1 MKYSIFAY
9 PVLAG
14 LFCLTAC
21 TTEPEAAAPEAP
33 EKVAVK
39 APEKPLTPAQ
49 KAVLER
55 KKAAAEAAKR
65 VAETKER
72 IAAIDK
78 KFKSFSKKVSY
89 PQRIEMAKEFLKD
102 PEFSADPAVRYKI
115 YDYIISC
122 CRMPGWTTIQ
132 CYDAKAAD
140 VELVPAA
147 MAIINDKAIRNTQ
160 KVKTYSELAEY
171 YAGIKD
177 FKKAEAVAREA
188 MTLKQLD
195 KMYQAKTYLILAN
208 VYRWN
213 EDYENY
219 KKTIWEAMKI
229 HPTTAAS
236 HGAAIAFRYGKLDD
250 AAAFWKAANNLYAE
264 LLFYAPANPR
274 RSNTHYGSMS
284 MSPCDRT
291 ADARKFVMDTKNP
304 AKQRFDIA
312 AHYCMDTMEPEDVAA
327 RATLKGIPAKD
338 KFSWAFPR
346 NGGFLMAYGRGDYAL
361 AAELC
366 ELTMDTRYMEPV
378 HAKMLYVSSLGACGR
393 TADAIKVA
401 NEYIATLKLTD
412 MEKLKFQ
419 CFVALLEGKDVMPV
433 IKAAKRS
440 NKEEYGIIR
449 SVARQCLVWGKTA
462 EAEKYAAEYQKYFA
476 MPEKRV
482 LTVKYFDTPIYS
494 VADWRKIYSKLEK
507 QYCNIPYRGKLDFF
521 ETDVATGS
529 RNVTFDPAAKPLGAT
544 EITAAADRYG
554 LHVFLRIEAENA
566 REVEQGFAKAVSP
579 ECYFAP
585 GHNQPYICF
594 GPDPVGKSSWTFH
607 TTYNN
612 KGSTRLNEKQP
623 ARSYRI
629 EYAFSDTDYVI
640 HIFFG
645 WENHYNKLPENG
657 SEYLFEAIVW
667 TPAGGM
673 TWGGTQGPHGV
684 SEWGRLRFDLNRKQ
698 LNEIRKE
705 IIFKT
710 YRNYKLIPY
719 GGATGMGED
728 AFATWGAEL
737 IGDPE
742 FYQQYLKPLQEKLE
756 KYAKMVKKDMTDEE
770 IEDVYVNALPLMKG
784 LRYEVEDLRRKY
796 LEEALMK

>member
-21 TTEPEAAAPEAP
+21 TTEPEAAAPAAP

-39 APEKPLTPAQ
+39 APEKTKRPVQNTQA
-49 KAVLER
+49 
-55 KKAAAEAAKR
+55 R
-65 VAETKER
+65 VAE
-72 IAAIDK
+72 IDK
-78 KFKSFSKKVSY
+78 KFKAVQYNKKISY
-89 PQRIEMAKEFLKD
+89 TQRIEIAKEFLKT
-102 PEFSADPAVRYKI
+102 PEFAADPAVRYKI
-115 YDYIISC
+115 NDYIISC

-132 CYDAKAAD
+132 CYDAKIAD

-147 MAIINDKAIRNTQ
+147 MAIIGDKNIKESQ
-160 KVKTYSELAEY
+160 KVKTYGELAEY

-188 MTLKQLD
+188 MMLKSLD
-195 KMYQAKTYLILAN
+195 KVSLAKTYLILAN

-236 HGAAIAFRYGKLDD
+236 HGASIAFRYGKLDD

-264 LLFYAPANPR
+264 LCFYAPANPR
-274 RSNTHYGSMS
+274 KSHTHYGSMS
-284 MSPCDRT
+284 MTPCDRT
-291 ADARKFVMDTKNP
+291 ADARKFVMDVKNP

-312 AHYCMDTMEPEDVAA
+312 AHYCMDTMEQEDVAA

-338 KFSWAFPR
+338 KFSWAFSR
-346 NGGFLMAYGRGDYAL
+346 DGGFLMAYGRGDYAL

-366 ELTMDTRYMEPV
+366 ELTMDSKYMEPV

-393 TADAIKVA
+393 TADAIKMA

-412 MEKLKFQ
+412 VEKLKLQ

-433 IKAAKRS
+433 IKAAKLT

-449 SVARQCLVWGKTA
+449 SVARQCLVWGKMA
-462 EAEKYAAEYQKYFA
+462 EAEKYAAAYQKYFA

-566 REVEQGFAKAVSP
+566 REVEQGFATAVSP

-585 GHNQPYICF
+585 G
-594 GPDPVGKSSWTFH
+594 
-607 TTYNN
+607 
-612 KGSTRLNEKQP
+612 
-623 ARSYRI
+623 
-629 EYAFSDTDYVI
+629 
-640 HIFFG
+640 
-645 WENHYNKLPENG
+645 
-657 SEYLFEAIVW
+657 
-667 TPAGGM
+667 
-673 TWGGTQGPHGV
+673 
-684 SEWGRLRFDLNRKQ
+684 
-698 LNEIRKE
+698 
-705 IIFKT
+705 
-710 YRNYKLIPY
+710 
-719 GGATGMGED
+719 
-728 AFATWGAEL
+728 
-737 IGDPE
+737 
-742 FYQQYLKPLQEKLE
+742 
-756 KYAKMVKKDMTDEE
+756 
-770 IEDVYVNALPLMKG
+770 
-784 LRYEVEDLRRKY
+784 
-796 LEEALMK
+796 